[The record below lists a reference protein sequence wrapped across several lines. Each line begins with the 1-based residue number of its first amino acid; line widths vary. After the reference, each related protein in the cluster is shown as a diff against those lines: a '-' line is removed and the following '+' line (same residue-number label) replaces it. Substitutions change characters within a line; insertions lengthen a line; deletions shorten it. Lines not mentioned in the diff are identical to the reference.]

1 MGWKPWYE
9 QLAEMNNEA
18 EKKEFMK
25 GVFGGRR
32 STNTGPIIAGLVA
45 GYLGAK
51 VATKKKKK

>member
-1 MGWKPWYE
+1 MGWKPWYI

-25 GVFGGRR
+25 GVLGGRK
-32 STNTGPIIAGLVA
+32 SLDSGPIIAGLVA

-51 VATKKKKK
+51 VATKKKNK